1 MQKRCQ
7 GKCRLSNV
15 ILLIHLSIALRFA
28 PAQQTA
34 SPALDRIL
42 PQLEVNLN
50 RYDKQ
55 VPDFFCS
62 EHVISSLAYGKKRQ
76 STITDSIF
84 RVARNL
90 SGTLAESREI
100 KAINGTTTSGTKLGG
115 PVALEGVFSGGLD
128 AVSLRQKACMSYA
141 LQPIEPGH
149 QNAPYVIQF
158 ATLPDAIHHSECVL
172 KETGTGRVLVD
183 PATMQVTRMELM
195 APDHHINPTE
205 VGRWYISIDYAPT
218 VFAGQ
223 TFGCRRP

>member
-62 EHVISSLAYGKKRQ
+62 EHVISSLAYANKRQ
-76 STITDSIF
+76 P
-84 RVARNL
+84 AR
-90 SGTLAESREI
+90 
-100 KAINGTTTSGTKLGG
+100 
-115 PVALEGVFSGGLD
+115 
-128 AVSLRQKACMSYA
+128 C
-141 LQPIEPGH
+141 
-149 QNAPYVIQF
+149 
-158 ATLPDAIHHSECVL
+158 
-172 KETGTGRVLVD
+172 
-183 PATMQVTRMELM
+183 
-195 APDHHINPTE
+195 
-205 VGRWYISIDYAPT
+205 
-218 VFAGQ
+218 Q
-223 TFGCRRP
+223 TPL